1 MRILKKSILVLTLLM
16 LFAGCKMGG
25 IRGSGARKTEKKA
38 LPAFR
43 AIETGGA
50 FDVEITCQKPQSVE
64 IEADDNLL
72 PLLETDVTDGVLH
85 VGMKQNYHS
94 RKLIALRIAVPD
106 LNRITISGAGTV
118 RVAGVKNENFVI
130 QSTGAAKIEANGET
144 KAVEI
149 RNSGAGLIDAH
160 ELRSFKANVN
170 LSGAGQAEVY
180 ASEQLDVTI
189 SGVGRVTYGGQ
200 PKVINKNIS
209 GIGTVSARD

>member
-1 MRILKKSILVLTLLM
+1 MKKTILVLTLLM
-16 LFAGCKMGG
+16 LLAGCKMGG
-25 IRGSGARKTEKKA
+25 ISGSGTRKTEKKEV
-38 LPAFR
+38 PAFK

-72 PLLETDVTDGVLH
+72 PLLETDVSDGVLH

-94 RKLIALRIAVPD
+94 QKLISVRIAVPD
-106 LNRITISGAGTV
+106 LNRITISGAGTA
-118 RVAGVKNENFVI
+118 RVTGVKNENFVI
-130 QSTGAAKIEANGET
+130 NSTGAAKIEAKGET

-160 ELRSFKANVN
+160 ELRSSKAEVN

-189 SGVGRVTYGGQ
+189 SGVGRVTYSGQ

>member
-1 MRILKKSILVLTLLM
+1 MKKTILVLTLLM
-16 LFAGCKMGG
+16 LLAGCKMGG
-25 IRGSGARKTEKKA
+25 IRGSGTRKSEKKEV
-38 LPAFR
+38 PAFK

-72 PLLETDVTDGVLH
+72 PLLETDVSDGVLH

-94 RKLIALRIAVPD
+94 QKLISVRIAVPD
-106 LNRITISGAGTV
+106 LNRITISGAGTA
-118 RVAGVKNENFVI
+118 RVTGVKNENFVI
-130 QSTGAAKIEANGET
+130 NSTGAAKIEAKGET

-160 ELRSFKANVN
+160 ELRSSKAEVN

-189 SGVGRVTYGGQ
+189 SGVGRVTYAGQ

>member
-1 MRILKKSILVLTLLM
+1 MKKTILVLTLLM
-16 LFAGCKMGG
+16 LLAGCKMGG
-25 IRGSGARKTEKKA
+25 ISGSGTRKTEKKEV
-38 LPAFR
+38 PAFK

-72 PLLETDVTDGVLH
+72 PLLETDVSDGVLH

-94 RKLIALRIAVPD
+94 QKLISVRIAVPD
-106 LNRITISGAGTV
+106 LNRITISGAGTA
-118 RVAGVKNENFVI
+118 RVTGVKNENFVI
-130 QSTGAAKIEANGET
+130 NSTGAAKIEAKGET

-160 ELRSFKANVN
+160 ELRSSKAEVN

-189 SGVGRVTYGGQ
+189 SGVGRVTYAGQ